1 MPALKVNLSERS
13 IRLASGLFMFSFAC
27 CHFLSHATGFLLLD
41 NMELVGRHF
50 LLAPWRNTPMRLA
63 LLVCFVTHAGLGLRA
78 LYRRRHLRMPAI
90 EAFQLGLGLLIP
102 VLLIPHAFDVRL
114 GYSLFGFEDSY
125 YRVVYKY
132 WLTQPLTGLP
142 RQFGLLLAVWTHGC
156 IGIHMWLRYRPGYWR
171 WRAPLLVTAAL
182 IPNLAVMGI
191 NNAGWDAMLRA
202 RADPAFR
209 ALHGPPPPGSERA
222 IEGGDLANSLD
233 SLRIAYIV
241 LVAAVF
247 AARAVRDWRA
257 RQTRGV
263 TISYSNGPTVTVPRG
278 YSILEASRSIR
289 LPHESI
295 CGGRARCS
303 TCRVRIQ
310 RGLDDLPP
318 PSAIERATL
327 ARVRVPANVRLACQV
342 RPKSDVALAVLLSS
356 ARSDSGLLIDLTE
369 SREVTVTAMFVD
381 LRDSTALASG
391 RLPFDAMFLIDRYV
405 QAVTAAVLTNA
416 GSVTSVA
423 GDGIMTVFG
432 LDGRAAVGARSA
444 LAAAEELWRS
454 IERLGADLVEELGGA
469 LKFGIGIHTG
479 LSVIGSVG
487 LPGQRSIQFLGD
499 TGNIA
504 SRLESLTKETA
515 CTMIV
520 SALTVAIAGAPAP
533 NWRRAD
539 LEIRGR
545 SEPLPAFL
553 VFDRTELAN
562 AAAAFHRPV
571 VEGHANSGA
580 CA

>member
-1 MPALKVNLSERS
+1 
-13 IRLASGLFMFSFAC
+13 
-27 CHFLSHATGFLLLD
+27 
-41 NMELVGRHF
+41 

-63 LLVCFVTHAGLGLRA
+63 LLACFVTHGGLGLRA

-114 GYSLFGFEDSY
+114 GYSIFGFEDSY

-142 RQFGLLLAVWTHGC
+142 RQFSLLLAVWTHGC
-156 IGIHMWLRYRPGYWR
+156 IGIHMWLRFRPGYGP
-171 WRAPLLVTAAL
+171 WRAPLLGVAAL
-182 IPNLAVMGI
+182 IPILAVMGI
-191 NNAGWDAMLRA
+191 NNAGWDATLRA
-202 RADPAFR
+202 RADPEFR
-209 ALHGPPPPGSERA
+209 ALHGPPPLGSERA
-222 IEGGDLANSLD
+222 IEGVELAGFLEW
-233 SLRIAYIV
+233 LRIGYVV
-241 LVAAVF
+241 LVTLVF
-247 AARAVRDWRA
+247 LARAIRDWRA
-257 RQTRGV
+257 RRTRGV
-263 TISYSNGPTVTVPRG
+263 TISYSSGPTVTVPRG

-289 LPHESI
+289 LPHASV

-310 RGLDDLPP
+310 WGLGDLPQ

-327 ARVRVPANVRLACQV
+327 ARINVPTNVRLACQV
-342 RPKSDVALAVLLSS
+342 RPQSDVALAVLLSS
-356 ARSDSGLLIDLTE
+356 ALSVRGLVDDLTQSQE
-369 SREVTVTAMFVD
+369 LTVTAMFVD

-391 RLPFDAMFLIDRYV
+391 KLPFDAIFLIDRYV
-405 QAVTAAVLTNA
+405 QAVTAAVQANG
-416 GSVTSVA
+416 GSVSSVA
-423 GDGIMTVFG
+423 GDGVMTVFG
-432 LDGRAAVGARSA
+432 LDGRAADGARST
-444 LAAAEELWRS
+444 LAAAEDVWRS
-454 IERLGADLVEELGGA
+454 IDRLGADLVEEVGGA

-520 SALTVAIAGAPAP
+520 SASTVAAVGVPVP
-533 NWRRAD
+533 GWRRAD

-545 SEPLPAFL
+545 RELLPAFL
-553 VFDRTELAN
+553 VFDLVELASVAV
-562 AAAAFHRPV
+562 AADRPV
-571 VEGHANSGA
+571 
-580 CA
+580 